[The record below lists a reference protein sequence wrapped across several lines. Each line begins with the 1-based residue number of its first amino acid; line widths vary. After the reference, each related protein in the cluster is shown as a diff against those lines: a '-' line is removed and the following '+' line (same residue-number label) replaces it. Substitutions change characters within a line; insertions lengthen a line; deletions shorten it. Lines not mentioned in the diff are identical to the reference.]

1 MRPLVLALP
10 LAVLAF
16 VSSPIQSAAQ
26 ESHSRGTLTA
36 MATDSVTVKVGTT
49 DMKFGVDDKT
59 TVQAPGGSTKS
70 RAAAAAG
77 KAGPK
82 LSEVLKVGDAV
93 EVTYAE
99 ATKHASMIRKVS
111 TPGSGGVPAKT
122 AAGTVTA
129 VSASSLTIE
138 GSGGGG
144 SKFTQTYMIDSGTHV
159 VARGASTSLAGG
171 GPVTNAVGKG
181 DKVSVS
187 FEEAGSSL
195 KATEIRV
202 TAKAPKS

>member
-16 VSSPIQSAAQ
+16 VSSPIQSVAQ

-36 MATDSVTVKVGTT
+36 MTADSITVKVANT
-49 DMKFGVDDKT
+49 DMKFGVDEKT
-59 TVQAPGGSTKS
+59 TVQAPGGGTKS

-82 LSEVLKVGDAV
+82 LADVLKVGDAV
-93 EVTYAE
+93 EVTYTD
-99 ATKHASMIRKVS
+99 ATKHATMIRKVS
-111 TPGSGGVPAKT
+111 TPGTGGVPAKT
-122 AAGTVTA
+122 AMGTVTA
-129 VSASSLTIE
+129 VSSSSITIE
-138 GSGGGG
+138 GTAGGT
-144 SKFTQTYMIDSGTHV
+144 SKFTQTYAVDSGTHV
-159 VARGASTSLAGG
+159 VARGATKSLAGG
-171 GPVTNAVGKG
+171 GPITNAVGKG

-187 FEEAGSSL
+187 FDDAGGSL
-195 KATEIRV
+195 KATEVRV